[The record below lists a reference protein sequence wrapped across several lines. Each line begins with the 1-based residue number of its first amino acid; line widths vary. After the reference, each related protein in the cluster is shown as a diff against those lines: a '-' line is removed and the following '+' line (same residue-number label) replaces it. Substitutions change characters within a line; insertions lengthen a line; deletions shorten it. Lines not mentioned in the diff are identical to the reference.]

1 MSPELD
7 AALHAIEVDFGC
19 LMPDGLRSGGVT
31 PTTKK
36 LRAAIEAE
44 VAAEHGDK
52 AMGDLKARH
61 QELTE
66 ELSVVEREMTWL
78 RRAIDH
84 AMTLIPNPGIMTEEE
99 ETVKGSRA

>member
-44 VAAEHGDK
+44 IAAAYERGQREGAEAALRYTEID
-52 AMGDLKARH
+52 GLIVNGREYDLNMDD
-61 QELTE
+61 
-66 ELSVVEREMTWL
+66 EMQACL
-78 RRAIDH
+78 A
-84 AMTLIPNPGIMTEEE
+84 ALFPEEE
-99 ETVKGSRA
+99 E